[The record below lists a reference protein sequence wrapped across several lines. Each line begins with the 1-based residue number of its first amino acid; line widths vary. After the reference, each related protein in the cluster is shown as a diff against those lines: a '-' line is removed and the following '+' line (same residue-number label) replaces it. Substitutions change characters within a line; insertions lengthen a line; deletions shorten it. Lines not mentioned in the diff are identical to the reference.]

1 MNISEYRKTP
11 ISKHSVPERRQ
22 YVKDLIKRDGSK
34 LKKGARVLMNL
45 RGKNVEA
52 EILKDHTPRETSIMI
67 KFVSDGREMR
77 KDLATMYGFVSEKK
91 QAGTIDEEIDNLMK
105 VDDKKTRRKQ
115 RAPVKDKK
123 TVPQQ
128 IKRAELIRGQTFG
141 ASALKQE
148 LITGVP
154 APVIEP
160 GKTYLKRNINTGGN
174 NVRAS
179 GSGVKRGGAKKVTGK
194 QFRTRQT
201 KTGESYVAPPY

>member
-1 MNISEYRKTP
+1 MNLSEYRKTP
-11 ISKHSVPERRQ
+11 ISKHSSEERKE
-22 YVKDLIKRDGSK
+22 YVKELIKREGSK

-67 KFVSDGREMR
+67 KFVDTGREMR
-77 KDLATMYGFVSEKK
+77 KDLATMYGFVGEKK
-91 QAGTIDEEIDNLMK
+91 QAGNIDEEIENLQK

-128 IKRAELIRGQTFG
+128 IKRAELIRGETFG
-141 ASALKQE
+141 ASAMRQQ

-154 APVIEP
+154 APEISP
-160 GKTYLKRNINTGGN
+160 AQTYLKRNINVGGN
-174 NVRAS
+174 NVRVA

-194 QFRTRQT
+194 EFRTRENN
-201 KTGESYVAPPY
+201 KGEKYVAPPY